1 MLVAV
6 IALTI
11 EAWLLFTPDLSIEG
25 KTFSLLCALSCW
37 VPAWLCADLLSIH
50 HRKATELHRE
60 WAPREFLARARA
72 RLRGYFPLMALW
84 AGTWTAR
91 ALAAE
96 GAGQPKA
103 LVTLAGDPGWL
114 PYTWLAW
121 TTVFLASAVAYAAGA
136 ALFSASCRRPRR
148 WLLVPMLVVGLSIC
162 GALAMEVLL
171 PAKAGGV
178 GGMIVDP
185 LQNGSVLLAGPNYL
199 LGATVALSIGGRIDG
214 LPDAIRE
221 PLGFVLGQ
229 GIAPFSWIATVFFLI
244 GTAGAITSP
253 WAIARRRHL
262 RHPNTTF
269 AGGIP

>member
-1 MLVAV
+1 
-6 IALTI
+6 
-11 EAWLLFTPDLSIEG
+11 
-25 KTFSLLCALSCW
+25 
-37 VPAWLCADLLSIH
+37 
-50 HRKATELHRE
+50 
-60 WAPREFLARARA
+60 
-72 RLRGYFPLMALW
+72 
-84 AGTWTAR
+84 
-91 ALAAE
+91 
-96 GAGQPKA
+96 
-103 LVTLAGDPGWL
+103 
-114 PYTWLAW
+114 
-121 TTVFLASAVAYAAGA
+121 
-136 ALFSASCRRPRR
+136 
-148 WLLVPMLVVGLSIC
+148 
-162 GALAMEVLL
+162 MEVLL

-244 GTAGAITSP
+244 GTAVAITIT

-269 AGGIP
+269 AGGIPGAESAPAV